1 MIPSFTHDHTEISF
15 LAHNPVLPE
24 GIHALFTLLGP
35 ADHRGGCITVRAMKA
50 VLEAYL
56 L

>member
-1 MIPSFTHDHTEISF
+1 MIPSFTHNHIEISF
-15 LAHNPVLPE
+15 LAHNPVFPD

-35 ADHRGGCITVRAMKA
+35 ADHRGGCIIVRAMKA
-50 VLEAYL
+50 VLEEYL